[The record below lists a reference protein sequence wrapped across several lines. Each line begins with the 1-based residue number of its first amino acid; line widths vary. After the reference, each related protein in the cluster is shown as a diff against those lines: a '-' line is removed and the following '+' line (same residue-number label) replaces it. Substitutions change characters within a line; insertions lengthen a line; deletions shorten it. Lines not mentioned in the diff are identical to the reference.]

1 MSNEFLYKTENL
13 IMAKIR
19 ITKAY
24 KFDMAHALPG
34 HDGLCKNIHGHSYEL
49 LVTLIGEP
57 INDQNSPKNGM
68 VIDFKDLKKIIKDLI
83 VDQFDHSLVLR
94 DDTPEALLTQMQ
106 IAYSR
111 IILVNYQPTS
121 ENMIIDFANRI
132 KNRLPDNVKLHHLKL
147 WETVTSYTEWY
158 AEDNE

>member
-1 MSNEFLYKTENL
+1 MT
-13 IMAKIR
+13 KIR

-57 INDQNSPKNGM
+57 ITEPGSPKLGM
-68 VIDFKDLKKIIKDLI
+68 VIDFKDLKHIIKDLI
-83 VDQFDHSLVLR
+83 VDELDHALILR
-94 DDTPEALLTQMQ
+94 DDSPETLLSEMKKNFD
-106 IAYSR
+106 R
-111 IILVNYQPTS
+111 IVLVDFQPTS
-121 ENMIIDFANRI
+121 ENMIIDFAERI
-132 KNRLPDNVKLHHLKL
+132 KKALPANVKLHHLKL
-147 WETVTSYTEWY
+147 WETVTSYTEWF

>member
-1 MSNEFLYKTENL
+1 
-13 IMAKIR
+13 MAKIR

-57 INDQNSPKNGM
+57 IDDIHSPKNGM
-68 VIDFKDLKKIIKDLI
+68 VIDFKDLKRIIKDLI
-83 VDQFDHSLVLR
+83 VDELDHSLVLR
-94 DDTPEALLTQMQ
+94 SDSPPSLLKEMK
-106 IAYSR
+106 SNFNR
-111 IILVNYQPTS
+111 IILVDYQPTS

-132 KNRLPDNVKLHHLKL
+132 QKELPEGVKLHHLKL

-158 AEDNE
+158 AEDNAS

>member
-1 MSNEFLYKTENL
+1 
-13 IMAKIR
+13 MAIIR

-57 INDQNSPKNGM
+57 IDDLNSPKNGM
-68 VIDFKDLKKIIKDLI
+68 VIDFKDLKRIIKDLI
-83 VDQFDHSLVLR
+83 VDELDHSLVLR
-94 DDTPEALLTQMQ
+94 SDSPPSLLAEMKLNFN
-106 IAYSR
+106 R
-111 IILVNYQPTS
+111 IILVDYQPTS
-121 ENMIIDFANRI
+121 ENMILDFALRI
-132 KNRLPDNVKLHHLKL
+132 QKELPHGVKLHHLKL

-158 AEDNE
+158 AEDNA

>member
-1 MSNEFLYKTENL
+1 
-13 IMAKIR
+13 MAKIR

-57 INDQNSPKNGM
+57 ISDNDSPKLGM
-68 VIDFKDLKKIIKDLI
+68 VIDFKDLKSIIKGLI
-83 VDQFDHSLVLR
+83 VDELDHSMILR
-94 DDTPEALLTQMQ
+94 TDAPDDLIQ
-106 IAYSR
+106 IMKKNYER
-111 IILVNYQPTS
+111 IILVDYQPTS
-121 ENMIIDFANRI
+121 ENMIIDFAERI
-132 KNRLPDNVKLHHLKL
+132 KAALPESVKLHHLKL

-158 AEDNE
+158 ADDNP

>member
-1 MSNEFLYKTENL
+1 MS
-13 IMAKIR
+13 KIR

-57 INDQNSPKNGM
+57 ISDPDSPKNGM
-68 VIDFKDLKKIIKDLI
+68 VIDFKDLKGIIKGLI
-83 VDQFDHSLVLR
+83 VEELDHSLILRRDTSPELLEMMKNNYERIVLV
-94 DDTPEALLTQMQ
+94 DF
-106 IAYSR
+106 
-111 IILVNYQPTS
+111 QPTS
-121 ENMIIDFANRI
+121 ENMIIDFAHRI
-132 KNRLPDNVKLHHLKL
+132 RQALPSNVRLHHLKL

-158 AEDNE
+158 AEDNQE

>member
-1 MSNEFLYKTENL
+1 
-13 IMAKIR
+13 MAKIR

-57 INDQNSPKNGM
+57 ISEPESPKNGM
-68 VIDFKDLKKIIKDLI
+68 VIDFKDLKRIIKDLI
-83 VDQFDHSLVLR
+83 VDELDHSLILR
-94 DDTPEALLTQMQ
+94 KDTPSNLLKEMQ
-106 IAYSR
+106 AHYSR
-111 IILVNYQPTS
+111 IILVDYQPTS
-121 ENMIIDFANRI
+121 ENMILDFAHRI
-132 KNRLPDNVKLHHLKL
+132 RKELPEEVKLHHLKL

>member
-1 MSNEFLYKTENL
+1 
-13 IMAKIR
+13 MAKIR

-121 ENMIIDFANRI
+121 ENMIIDCANRI

>member
-1 MSNEFLYKTENL
+1 
-13 IMAKIR
+13 MAKIR

-158 AEDNE
+158 AKDNE

>member
-1 MSNEFLYKTENL
+1 MYKTDSL

>member
-1 MSNEFLYKTENL
+1 MKIAKEFRWE
-13 IMAKIR
+13 MGHR
-19 ITKAY
+19 
-24 KFDMAHALPG
+24 LPE
-34 HDGLCKNIHGHSYEL
+34 HFGLCKNIHGHSYEL

>member
-1 MSNEFLYKTENL
+1 
-13 IMAKIR
+13 
-19 ITKAY
+19 
-24 KFDMAHALPG
+24 MAHALPG

>member
-1 MSNEFLYKTENL
+1 
-13 IMAKIR
+13 MAKIR

-147 WETVTSYTEWY
+147 WETVISYTEWY